1 MAPFKTKK
9 KIWIYIIAAIASLGG
24 LLAGFD
30 MGVISGALL
39 YIKADWPMSPFLQGW
54 LVSSAIVGSMIGA
67 AANGILSDL
76 YGRKKIIIATSLLFI
91 IASVMCGYA
100 PSLNWL
106 IFSRILIGIAV
117 GMVTFV
123 VPLYI
128 SEISPQKI
136 RGKLVS
142 LFQLAITVGILFSY
156 LINRLFANSEY
167 NWRFMLAA
175 GLIPALV
182 LFIGICFLHDTP
194 RWLLSKNREKE
205 AKLAFSKI
213 LPANQINRQINEIK
227 STFET
232 SSAAAEHHTTFRSW
246 MLKPVLIG
254 IGIMIMQICTGIN
267 TVIYYTTTIFQVSG
281 FSSNIGA
288 IYATIG
294 IGFVNFIMTLVAI
307 AFADKLGRKP
317 LLYIGL
323 GGMLVSLLSLSFAFG
338 HTAVLGDNLKW
349 IAIGSVAV
357 YIASFAMSLGP
368 VGWILVSEILPLKIR
383 GFAMSLCTV
392 ANFSFNFLVVLSFLP
407 LINSIGES
415 WTFLIF
421 AGICILSIF
430 FVHFYV
436 PETKGISLEEIEKS
450 WQKSKS

>member
-1 MAPFKTKK
+1 MASFKTKK

-39 YIKADWPMSPFLQGW
+39 YIKADWEMSPILQGW

-67 AANGILSDL
+67 AANGVLADI
-76 YGRKKIIIATSLLFI
+76 YGRKKIILATSLLFI
-91 IASVMCGYA
+91 IASIMCGYA
-100 PSLNWL
+100 PNLNWL

-128 SEISPQKI
+128 SEIAPQKI

-142 LFQLAITVGILFSY
+142 QFQLAITIGILFSY
-156 LINRLFANSEY
+156 LINRIFANTEY
-167 NWRFMLAA
+167 NWRWMLAA
-175 GLIPALV
+175 GLIPALI
-182 LFIGICFLHDTP
+182 LFIGMCFLHDTP
-194 RWLLSKNREKE
+194 RWLLGKNREKD
-205 AKLAFSKI
+205 ARLAFSKI
-213 LPANQINRQINEIK
+213 LPVNQINKEINEIK
-227 STFET
+227 STLECGASNTDNHSVFK
-232 SSAAAEHHTTFRSW
+232 SW
-246 MLKPVLIG
+246 MLKPILIG
-254 IGIMIMQICTGIN
+254 IGIMIMQIATGIN
-267 TVIYYTTTIFQVSG
+267 TIIYYTTTIFQISG

-323 GGMLVSLLSLSFAFG
+323 SGMFISLLLLSFAFG
-338 HTAVLGDNLKW
+338 NTALLGDNLKW
-349 IAIGSVAV
+349 LAIGSVAV

-383 GFAMSLCTV
+383 GTAMSLCTV

-421 AGICILSIF
+421 AFVCILSLL
-430 FVHFYV
+430 FVHRYV

-450 WQKSKS
+450 WQKK

>member
-1 MAPFKTKK
+1 MAPYATRKK
-9 KIWIYIIAAIASLGG
+9 FWLYIIAAVASLGG
-24 LLAGFD
+24 LLSGFD

-39 YIKADWPMSPFLQGW
+39 YIKETWEMSALTQGW
-54 LVSSAIVGSMIGA
+54 LVSSAIIGSMIGA
-67 AANGILSDL
+67 AANGILSDI

-91 IASVMCGYA
+91 IASTMCGYA

-156 LINRLFANSEY
+156 LINRVFANTEY
-167 NWRFMLAA
+167 NWRWMLAS

-182 LFIGICFLHDTP
+182 LFFGIIFLHDTP
-194 RWLLSKNREKE
+194 RWLISKNREKE
-205 AKLAFSKI
+205 AREAFDKI
-213 LPANQINRQINEIK
+213 LPKNQINKQINEIK
-227 STFET
+227 STLNTDT
-232 SSAAAEHHTTFRSW
+232 STNVSVFKAW

-254 IGIMIMQICTGIN
+254 VGIMIMQICTGIN
-267 TVIYYTTTIFQVSG
+267 TIIYYTTTIFQISG

-294 IGFVNFIMTLVAI
+294 VGFINFIMTLVAI

-323 GGMLVSLLSLSFAFG
+323 SGMLVSLLSLSFAFE
-338 HTAVLGDNLKW
+338 HQALLGDNLKW
-349 IAIGSVAV
+349 IAIGSVAI

-415 WTFLIF
+415 YTFLTF
-421 AGICILSIF
+421 AAITLLSFF

-436 PETKGISLEEIEKS
+436 PETKGTSLEEIEKS
-450 WQKSKS
+450 WQKN

>member
-194 RWLLSKNREKE
+194 RWLLSKNRENE
-205 AKLAFSKI
+205 AKLAFAKI
-213 LPANQINRQINEIK
+213 LPPNQINRQIEEIK
-227 STFET
+227 STFEI
-232 SSAAAEHHTTFRSW
+232 SSSAAEHHTAFRSW

-254 IGIMIMQICTGIN
+254 IGIMVMQICTGIN

-323 GGMLVSLLSLSFAFG
+323 SGMLISLLSLSFAFG
-338 HTAVLGDNLKW
+338 HTTTLGDNLKW

-421 AGICILSIF
+421 AGVCILSIF
-430 FVHFYV
+430 FVRSYV